1 MHRKPD
7 RDLAPCDT
15 PAHSHF
21 LQKCTT
27 RRLSDASFTK
37 VHSIFGDERITEL
50 LMLVSCYYGLA
61 LVLNAADLEADSP

>member
-37 VHSIFGDERITEL
+37 VHSIFG
-50 LMLVSCYYGLA
+50 GLA